1 MELFIHL
8 QTTHQGMPRII
19 KLEEY
24 NSTLKDVHLILG
36 EGLCS
41 NIYTIG
47 KKHATII
54 DPGVGNWAN
63 PVWPQLEE
71 IGIEPDNIDKVIITH
86 AHHDHASGVFIILQR
101 TNPKVYIHNDDTKYI
116 ASDLGKNLVKV
127 EEGDIIETELW
138 PLTVIHTPGHTEG
151 GMTLYNQEYSLMFT
165 GDTVFAEGL
174 YGNYIG
180 ESGGIHQMVASLK
193 KLTEHKTD
201 IIMPGHGSPVFKD
214 ADQHITIAHQKASR
228 KIN

>member
-1 MELFIHL
+1 
-8 QTTHQGMPRII
+8 MPRII

-24 NSTLKDVHLILG
+24 NPTLKDVHLILG

-47 KKHATII
+47 IKHATII

-71 IGIEPDNIDKVIITH
+71 IGIEPDFIDKIIITH
-86 AHHDHASGVFIILQR
+86 AHHDHASGAFIILQR
-101 TNPKVYIHNDDTKYI
+101 TNPKVYIHKDDTRYI
-116 ASDLGKNLVKV
+116 ATSLGDNLVKV
-127 EEGDIIETELW
+127 EEGDTIETELW

-151 GMTLYNQEYSLMFT
+151 GMTLHNPEHQLMFT
-165 GDTVFAEGL
+165 GDTVFADGL

-180 ESGGIHQMVASLK
+180 EGGSIHQMVNSLT
-193 KLTEHKTD
+193 KLTQHNVD
-201 IIMPGHGSPVFKD
+201 IIMPGHGSPIFKD
-214 ADQHITIAHQKASR
+214 AHTHIKLAHKKANR
-228 KIN
+228 KIS

>member
-1 MELFIHL
+1 
-8 QTTHQGMPRII
+8 MPRII

-24 NSTLKDVHLILG
+24 NPTLKDVHLIIG

-47 KKHATII
+47 TKNATII

-71 IGIEPDNIDKVIITH
+71 IGIQPDNIDKIIITH
-86 AHHDHASGVFIILQR
+86 AHHDHASGAFIILQR
-101 TNPKVYIHNDDTKYI
+101 TNPKVYIHKDDTRYI
-116 ASDLGKNLVKV
+116 ATSLGENLVKV
-127 EEGDIIETELW
+127 QEGDTIETELW

-151 GMTLYNQEYSLMFT
+151 GMTLHNQQHKLMFT
-165 GDTVFAEGL
+165 GDTVFADGL

-180 ESGGIHQMVASLK
+180 EGGSIHQMVNSLT
-193 KLTEHKTD
+193 KLTQHNVD

-214 ADQHITIAHQKASR
+214 ANTHITLAHQKASK
-228 KIN
+228 KIK